1 MPYRHFNLLSF
12 FQKHNGLLSLRN
24 KIPIKDNY
32 SLSLVYTPGVG
43 QVCLEIQKNPQSVL
57 QLTNKS
63 NSLLVIT
70 DSTGFHNYNRN
81 NWHNNIAIPHVEG
94 ASFYYKT
101 LANIDAYPIVLDH
114 ALINSGSD
122 LLETVLNLAPAYS
135 AIELYSINES
145 RLKDYLDLYS
155 KTPMEAK
162 SFVLF
167 TSLERTHLK
176 TQLKANKLELN
187 PLFLVSCFFR
197 SALDTHSYE
206 QIPMELIDKT
216 IQYLISRNE
225 NLKNENLYTQANRI
239 VKFCTEYFLSRKA
252 LPHDEPTAKK
262 VALKFERFLVEGSEA
277 WYEPIPD
284 DKFNS
289 SKLSLNENSML
300 LHKRLIGMI
309 ESNPKMTVRDPKALN
324 QLFSEEEF
332 DKVSE
337 FIAKNPD
344 IATKITCKRNFSAI
358 ITNGTAVLGFGDIGT
373 LAGLP
378 VMEGKSCLFKQLGGV
393 DLVPLCINEK
403 KPDKFR
409 LIVER
414 VAPIFNAINLEDIKA
429 PECFEIEKPLEA
441 KLDIPIFHDDQHGT
455 AIVVIAGILNALK
468 LVDKQPKDLKIIV
481 NGGGA
486 AGLSITE
493 LLLMIGVKNIIIC
506 DTQGAIY
513 KGRKKNMNKNK
524 EQLAELTNPNLIQG
538 LLQEVIKGADVFI
551 GVSAG
556 KVLTQQMVKT
566 MGTKPIVFALANPIP
581 EILPHEAKAA
591 GAYIIATGRSDFKN
605 QVNNSL
611 AFPGIFR
618 GILDVRAHSVTLEMK
633 MAAARAIA
641 SLVHSDTLNP
651 DYIIPNALDSK
662 VPIAV
667 SKAVAEAAL
676 KGGVAK
682 DKIDP
687 DFVEENTRH
696 FLVAGGL
703 RTTKFISI

>member
-1 MPYRHFNLLSF
+1 MSYRHFSLLTF
-12 FQKHNGLLSLRN
+12 FQKHNGLLALRN

-43 QVCLEIQKNPQSVL
+43 QACLEIQKNPSTVL
-57 QLTNKS
+57 KYTNKS
-63 NSLLVIT
+63 NSVLVIT
-70 DSTGFHNYNRN
+70 DSTGFNNYSSET
-81 NWHNNIAIPHVEG
+81 WHNNIAIPHVEG
-94 ASFYYKT
+94 TSFYYKT

-114 ALINSGSD
+114 GLIKNGTD
-122 LLETVLNLAPAYS
+122 LLDTVLNLAPAY
-135 AIELYSINES
+135 AGIELYNISES
-145 RLKDYLDLYS
+145 RLRDYLDVYN
-155 KTPMEAK
+155 KAPVDTR

-167 TSLERTHLK
+167 TSIEKAHLK
-176 TQLKANKLELN
+176 SQLKNHKLPLN
-187 PLFLVSCFFR
+187 PLFLISCFFR
-197 SALDTHSYE
+197 AALDTHSY
-206 QIPMELIDKT
+206 QIIPLELIDQT
-216 IQYLISRNE
+216 IHYLLSRNE
-225 NLKNENLYTQANRI
+225 NLKHENLYTQANRI
-239 VKFCTEYFLSRKA
+239 VKFCTQYFLSKK
-252 LPHDEPTAKK
+252 PINHDEPTVKN
-262 VALKFERFLVEGSEA
+262 VSRKFEQFLVEGSEA

-284 DKFNS
+284 DKFQS
-289 SKLSLNENSML
+289 SKLSLYENSLL
-300 LHKRLIGMI
+300 LHQRLIGMI
-309 ESNPKMTVRDPKALN
+309 ESSPKMTVRDPKALN

-332 DKVSE
+332 DKVSAY
-337 FIAKNPD
+337 IAKNPD

-409 LIVER
+409 AIVER

-441 KLDIPIFHDDQHGT
+441 KLDIPVFHDDQHGT
-455 AIVVIAGILNALK
+455 AIVVIAGILNSLK
-468 LVDKQPKDLKIIV
+468 LVGKEAGQLKILV

-486 AGLSITE
+486 AGLSICE
-493 LLLMIGVKNIIIC
+493 LLLMIGAKNIIIC
-506 DTQGAIY
+506 DTQGAIF
-513 KGRKKNMNKNK
+513 KGRKNNMNKNK

-538 LLQEVIKGADVFI
+538 SLQEVVKNADVFI

-556 KVLTQQMVKT
+556 KVLTEEMVRS
-566 MGTKPIVFALANPIP
+566 MAPKPIVFALANPVP
-581 EILPHEAKAA
+581 EILPHEAKNA

-618 GILDVRAHSVTLEMK
+618 GVLDVRAQFVTLEMK
-633 MAAARAIA
+633 MAAAKAIA
-641 SLVHSDTLNP
+641 SLVHPDSLSP

-667 SKAVAEAAL
+667 AKAVAEAAIA
-676 KGGVAK
+676 GGIAK

-703 RTTKFISI
+703 RTTKFISV

>member
-1 MPYRHFNLLSF
+1 MSYRHFSLLSF
-12 FQKHNGLLSLRN
+12 FQKHNGLLALRN

-43 QVCLEIQKNPQSVL
+43 QACLEIQKHPQTVL
-57 QLTNKS
+57 QYTNKS

-70 DSTGFHNYNRN
+70 DSTGFPSYDKAQ
-81 NWHNNIAIPHVEG
+81 WHNNIAIPHVEG

-114 ALINSGSD
+114 SLINSGGD
-122 LLETVLNLAPAYS
+122 LLETILNLSPAYA
-135 AIELYSINES
+135 AIELYSICEQ
-145 RLKDYLDLYS
+145 RLRDYMDLYN
-155 KTPMEAK
+155 KTPENQR

-167 TSLERTHLK
+167 TSFERTHLK
-176 TQLKANKLELN
+176 TQLKAHKLHLN

-197 SALDTHSYE
+197 AALDTHSY
-206 QIPMELIDKT
+206 QVIPQELIDKT
-216 IQYLISRNE
+216 IEYLDKRHE
-225 NLKNENLYTQANRI
+225 HLKHENLYTQANRI
-239 VKFCTEYFLSRKA
+239 VKFCTEYFLSKKA
-252 LPHDEPTAKK
+252 FPSEEPTVKN
-262 VALKFERFLVEGSEA
+262 VARKFEKFLVEGSEA

-284 DKFNS
+284 DKFQS
-289 SKLSLNENSML
+289 SKLSLNENSLL

-309 ESNPKMTVRDPKALN
+309 ESSPKMTVRDPKALN
-324 QLFSEEEF
+324 QLFSDEEF
-332 DKVSE
+332 EKVSE
-337 FIAKNPD
+337 YIAKQPEV
-344 IATKITCKRNFSAI
+344 ATKITCKRNFSAI

-373 LAGLP
+373 QAGLP

-409 LIVER
+409 MIVER

-441 KLDIPIFHDDQHGT
+441 KLDIPVFHDDQHGT
-455 AIVVIAGILNALK
+455 AIVVIAGLLNSIK
-468 LVDKQPKDLKIIV
+468 LVGKAPHELKVIV

-493 LLLMIGVKNIIIC
+493 LLLMIGIKNIIIC

-524 EQLAELTNPNLIQG
+524 EQLAELTNPELIQG
-538 LLQEVIKGADVFI
+538 SLQEVIKGADVFI

-556 KVLTQQMVKT
+556 KVLTEEMVRT
-566 MGTKPIVFALANPIP
+566 MGNKPIIFALANPIP
-581 EILPHEAKAA
+581 EILPHEAKNA
-591 GAYIIATGRSDFKN
+591 GAFIIATGRSDFKN

-618 GILDVRAHSVTLEMK
+618 GILDVRARYVTIEMK
-633 MAAARAIA
+633 MAAAKAIA
-641 SLVHSDTLNP
+641 SLVHPDTLNP

-667 SKAVAEAAL
+667 AKAVAEAAIQ
-676 KGGVAK
+676 GGIAK

>member
-1 MPYRHFNLLSF
+1 MPYRHFSLLSF
-12 FQKHNGLLSLRN
+12 FQKHSGLLSLRN

-43 QVCLEIQKNPQSVL
+43 QACLEIQKHPHTVL
-57 QLTNKS
+57 EYTNKG
-63 NSLLVIT
+63 NSMLVVT
-70 DSTGFHNYNRN
+70 DSSGFHNYDRN
-81 NWHNNIAIPHVEG
+81 TWHNNIPIPHVEG
-94 ASFYYKT
+94 TSFYYKT

-114 ALINSGSD
+114 GLINSGQD
-122 LLETVLNLAPAYS
+122 LLETILNLAPAY
-135 AIELYSINES
+135 AGIELYNVCEN
-145 RLKDYLDLYS
+145 RLKDYLDLYN
-155 KTPMEAK
+155 KTPENERN
-162 SFVLF
+162 FVLF
-167 TSLERTHLK
+167 TSFEKNHLK
-176 TQLKANKLELN
+176 SKLKRFHLHLN
-187 PLFLVSCFFR
+187 PLFLISCFFR
-197 SALDTHSYE
+197 AALDTHSY
-206 QIPMELIDKT
+206 QVIPIELIDKT
-216 IQYLISRNE
+216 IDYLEKRHESLKHE
-225 NLKNENLYTQANRI
+225 NMYTQANRL
-239 VKFCTEYFLSRKA
+239 VKFCTEYFLSKKAFPGEEPSVRKISM
-252 LPHDEPTAKK
+252 
-262 VALKFERFLVEGSEA
+262 KFEKFLIEGSEA

-284 DKFNS
+284 EKFQS
-289 SKLSLNENSML
+289 SKLSMNENSLL

-309 ESNPKMTVRDPKALN
+309 ESSPKMTVRDPKALN
-324 QLFSEEEF
+324 ELFSEDEF
-332 DKVSE
+332 EKISE
-337 FIAKNPD
+337 VIAKYPE

-373 LAGLP
+373 QAGLP

-403 KPDKFR
+403 KPEKFR

-441 KLDIPIFHDDQHGT
+441 KLDIPVFHDDQHGT
-455 AIVVIAGILNALK
+455 AIVVIAGLLNAIK
-468 LVDKQPKDLKIIV
+468 LVQKEPKDLKILV

-513 KGRKKNMNKNK
+513 KGRPKNMNKNK
-524 EQLAELTNPNLIQG
+524 EQLAELTNPSLIKG
-538 LLQEVIKGADVFI
+538 SLQEVIKGSDVFI

-556 KVLTQQMVKT
+556 KVLTEEMVQT
-566 MGTKPIVFALANPIP
+566 MAQKAIVFALANPVP

-618 GILDVRAHSVTLEMK
+618 GVLDVRAESVTIEMK

-641 SLVHSDTLNP
+641 SLVHPDSLSP

-667 SKAVAEAAL
+667 AKAVAEAAIN
-676 KGGVAK
+676 GGIAK

-703 RTTKFISI
+703 RTTRFISV

>member
-1 MPYRHFNLLSF
+1 MSYRHFSLLSF
-12 FQKHNGLLSLRN
+12 FQKHNGLLSIRS
-24 KIPIKDNY
+24 KVGIKDNY

-43 QVCLEIQKNPQSVL
+43 QACLEIQKNPATVL
-57 QLTNKS
+57 QYTNKS

-70 DSTGFHNYNRN
+70 DSSGFSNYNPSK
-81 NWHNNIAIPHVEG
+81 WHNNVAIPHVEG
-94 ASFYYKT
+94 TSFYYKT

-114 ALINSGSD
+114 KLINTGSD

-135 AIELYSINES
+135 AIELYSINEE
-145 RLKDYLDLYS
+145 RLKDYMSLYN
-155 KTPMEAK
+155 KTPDEEK

-167 TSLERTHLK
+167 TSFERIHLK
-176 TQLKANKLELN
+176 TLLKTHKLALN
-187 PLFLVSCFFR
+187 PLFLISCFFR
-197 SALDTHSYE
+197 AALDTHSY
-206 QIPMELIDKT
+206 QKIPMELIDKT
-216 IQYLISRNE
+216 IEYLVNRHE
-225 NLKNENLYTQANRI
+225 DLKNENLYTQANRI
-239 VKFCTEYFLSRKA
+239 VRLCTEYFLARKTFSK
-252 LPHDEPTAKK
+252 DEPTVNN
-262 VALKFERFLVEGSEA
+262 VAMKFEKFLVEGSQA
-277 WYEPIPD
+277 WYETISEEKYNYS
-284 DKFNS
+284 KFSLYEN
-289 SKLSLNENSML
+289 SLN

-309 ESNPKMTVRDPKALN
+309 ESQPKMTVRDPKALN
-324 QLFSEEEF
+324 YLFSEEEF
-332 DKVSE
+332 DKVSA
-337 FIAKNPD
+337 FIAENPE

-358 ITNGTAVLGFGDIGT
+358 ITNGTAVLGLGNIGT
-373 LAGLP
+373 MAGLP

-441 KLDIPIFHDDQHGT
+441 KLDIPVFHDDQHGT
-455 AIVVIAGILNALK
+455 AIVVIAGLLNALK
-468 LVDKQPKDLKIIV
+468 LVHKEPKDLKVIV

-506 DTQGAIY
+506 DTQGAIW
-513 KGRKKNMNKNK
+513 KGRPNNMNKNK
-524 EQLAELTNPNLIQG
+524 DQLAALTNPLLIKGG
-538 LLQEVIKGADVFI
+538 LQDVIKEADVFV

-556 KVLTQQMVKT
+556 NVLSEIMVKS
-566 MGTKPIVFALANPIP
+566 MGTQPIVFALANPVP
-581 EILPHEAKAA
+581 EILPHEAKNA

-605 QVNNSL
+605 QINNSL

-618 GILDVRAHSVTLEMK
+618 GILDVRARFVTIEMK
-633 MAAARAIA
+633 MAAAKAI
-641 SLVHSDTLNP
+641 SELVSADALSP
-651 DYIIPNALDSK
+651 DYIVPNALDNQ

-667 SKAVAEAAL
+667 AKAVAQAAI
-676 KGGVAK
+676 KAGIASNS
-682 DKIDP
+682 IDP

-703 RTTKFISI
+703 RTML